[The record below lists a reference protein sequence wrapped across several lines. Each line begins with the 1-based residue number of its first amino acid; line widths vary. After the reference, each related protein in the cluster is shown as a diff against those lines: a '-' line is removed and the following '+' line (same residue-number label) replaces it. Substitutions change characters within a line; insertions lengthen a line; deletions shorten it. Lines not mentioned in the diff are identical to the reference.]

1 MTKKTYYIPVIA
13 VMAILACCFIISS
26 YYQSRIDKIKN
37 MYENKLATAGFRIIY
52 DVDEDVDIL
61 LKRTADESADILILS
76 REQAIEAGEKVSS
89 LISGDRLVFFL
100 DMDSNEVEACTSV
113 TLNIR
118 PVPNNSDV
126 RLGSGIMLID
136 EGMYV
141 YMEYVLTSITQDMT
155 PSEIHWRRS
164 LRSSV
169 DVKDSIADFY
179 LDIIENP
186 I

>member
-76 REQAIEAGEKVSS
+76 RKQAIEAGEKVSS

-100 DMDSNEVEACTSV
+100 DMDSNEVEECTSV
-113 TLNIR
+113 PLNIR

-155 PSEIHWRRS
+155 PSEIH
-164 LRSSV
+164 
-169 DVKDSIADFY
+169 
-179 LDIIENP
+179 
-186 I
+186 

>member
-89 LISGDRLVFFL
+89 LISGDRLVFFWTWTQ
-100 DMDSNEVEACTSV
+100 M
-113 TLNIR
+113 
-118 PVPNNSDV
+118 
-126 RLGSGIMLID
+126 RLKR
-136 EGMYV
+136 V
-141 YMEYVLTSITQDMT
+141 H
-155 PSEIHWRRS
+155 PC
-164 LRSSV
+164 
-169 DVKDSIADFY
+169 
-179 LDIIENP
+179 P
-186 I
+186 

>member
-100 DMDSNEVEACTSV
+100 DMDSNEVEACTS
-113 TLNIR
+113 
-118 PVPNNSDV
+118 
-126 RLGSGIMLID
+126 
-136 EGMYV
+136 
-141 YMEYVLTSITQDMT
+141 TQDMT
-155 PSEIHWRRS
+155 PSEIHWCRS